1 MAVADE
7 PQVRDPVLEPQ
18 QLDVASVRL
27 HVRAHARER
36 LLHPRLERHRVEVV
50 DQQQAADHAV
60 LREPPEQRLVPL
72 LRDLVTIRVSPSP

>member
-18 QLDVASVRL
+18 QLDVAAVRL

-36 LLHPRLERHRVEVV
+36 LLHPRLERHRVQVV

-60 LREPPEQRLVPL
+60 VRKSSEQSLVL
-72 LRDLVTIRVSPSP
+72 SETISTIRASPSP